1 MARAHNLKLFAV
13 WSIKHAT
20 LYSHFKQIMFSIK
33 NAHFQHIIKG
43 CLSHEDE
50 WCSKKLTMNQRNGI
64 ESGKCLRGTADAC
77 WE

>member
-1 MARAHNLKLFAV
+1 MAGAHNLKLFAA
-13 WSIKHAT
+13 SNMQL
-20 LYSHFKQIMFSIK
+20 LYSHSEQIMFSIK

-50 WCSKKLTMNQRNGI
+50 WCSKKLTTNQRNGI